1 MATIKDVLKGMVKGF
16 RKAQDVEPIAVKRVR
31 RVMEAAKE
39 ESKRLKA
46 GKE

>member
-1 MATIKDVLKGMVKGF
+1 MTTLRDTLKNMVKGF
-16 RKAQDVEPIAVKRVR
+16 KKAQDVEPAAMKRVR
-31 RVMEAAKE
+31 KVIDAAKE